1 MSLLTV
7 PQPDLRHGVSLG
19 AARLAPVARGGALT
33 SMFIREYCPH
43 PLVPHLTQSPS
54 VSSRQA
60 LSLVNLSASMIAAE
74 AGYLVVN
81 GETVLLLLRRQH
93 CRVWGIN
100 PQVLWEET
108 CA

>member
-19 AARLAPVARGGALT
+19 AARLAPVAPGGALT
-33 SMFIREYCPH
+33 SIFIREYRPH
-43 PLVPHLTQSPS
+43 PLVPHLTQSPP
-54 VSSRQA
+54 VSSRQ
-60 LSLVNLSASMIAAE
+60 

-81 GETVLLLLRRQH
+81 GVTVLLLLRRQH
-93 CRVWGIN
+93 CQVWRGIN